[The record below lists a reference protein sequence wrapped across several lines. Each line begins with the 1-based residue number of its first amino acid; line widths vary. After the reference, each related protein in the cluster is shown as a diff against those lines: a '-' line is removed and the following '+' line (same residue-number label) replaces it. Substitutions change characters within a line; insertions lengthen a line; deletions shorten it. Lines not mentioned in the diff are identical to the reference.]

1 MRDAAGP
8 SYPAARGRLA
18 PMTTQRQ
25 PAPRRIIRLVWNRT
39 FRCRGCG

>member
-18 PMTTQRQ
+18 PMTTQVQ
-25 PAPRRIIRLVWNRT
+25 PARLRIIRLVWNR
-39 FRCRGCG
+39 RIAAGAAV

>member
-18 PMTTQRQ
+18 PMTTQCQ
-25 PAPRRIIRLVWNRT
+25 PAPAAHHTIGMKPNLSLPDPR
-39 FRCRGCG
+39 